1 MIYLWSL
8 EAFFDNLTQ
17 YWNNRSLTI
26 LNDEDEDEDHDK
38 FNGNEFLSIGSEYF
52 STNKRLSSASNDN
65 NEDASEPYDL
75 RYHHTFAS
83 LPVDQ
88 SHFSTSSRNSKVC
101 INWKILQF
109 SKAIFIV
116 FINKFS

>member
-1 MIYLWSL
+1 M
-8 EAFFDNLTQ
+8 
-17 YWNNRSLTI
+17 
-26 LNDEDEDEDHDK
+26 NDEDEEEDQDK

-52 STNKRLSSASNDN
+52 STHKRLGSSSNDS

-88 SHFSTSSRNSKVC
+88 SHFSTSSRNTKV
-101 INWKILQF
+101 
-109 SKAIFIV
+109 
-116 FINKFS
+116 